1 MATRLDV
8 GKMKHLASIQAP
20 TETVSPSTGE
30 VTKTWVEVSQAF
42 MSLEP
47 LSAREQLALDR
58 MDATV
63 THRIGMWA
71 NADLKMNHR
80 IVLGTRAF
88 YITSIVESEDSMS
101 IEILAEEKQP

>member
-1 MATRLDV
+1 MAKLDI
-8 GKMKHLASIQAP
+8 GKMRHLASVQAP
-20 TETVSPSTGE
+20 TEIIAATGE
-30 VTKTWVEVSQAF
+30 VTKTWVEVSQPY

-47 LSAREQLALDR
+47 LSAREQLAMDR

-88 YITSIVESEDSMS
+88 YITSIVESEDTMT
-101 IEILAEEKQP
+101 IEIMAEEKQP

>member
-1 MATRLDV
+1 MARLDI
-8 GKMKHLASIQAP
+8 GMMKHLASVQAP
-20 TETVSPSTGE
+20 TEIISATGE
-30 VTKTWVEVSQAF
+30 VTKSWVDVTQAF
-42 MSLEP
+42 MSLQP
-47 LSAREQLALDR
+47 LSSKEQLALDR

-71 NADLKMNHR
+71 NADLKLNHR
-80 IVLGTRAF
+80 LVLGTRAF

>member
-1 MATRLDV
+1 MATNLNV
-8 GKMKHLASIQAP
+8 GKMRHLASIQAP
-20 TETVSPSTGE
+20 TETIAATGE
-30 VTKTWVEVSQAF
+30 VTKTWVEVSQAY

-47 LSAREQLALDR
+47 LSAREQLAMDR

-71 NADLKMNHR
+71 NSDLKMNHR

-88 YITSIVESEDSMS
+88 YINSIVESEDTMT
-101 IEILAEEKQP
+101 IEIMAEEKQP